1 MNTTCFTLLFV
12 QNTMYFQV
20 LVTYTYVTSIGRE
33 EIFKPTTFHE
43 KIELALSLLTTNT
56 HAMSA

>member
-1 MNTTCFTLLFV
+1 MLFV

-20 LVTYTYVTSIGRE
+20 LVTYTYVTSIGGE

-56 HAMSA
+56 HAMTT